1 MRILSLVLFYAVLTA
16 SPHGFPGI
24 SAEKEHPGF
33 EKIGHGRFYFEKERE
48 TNFVIARSSCRRK
61 GAQLAEFED
70 DKEFQAVMAKAA
82 SGSSYWI
89 GIAENK
95 NGTFVSQTTGKPAR
109 FLNWEKGQPKKLK
122 TGACVYTNSSKG
134 IATNYCR
141 EKLNFICKV

>member
-24 SAEKEHPGF
+24 SAEKEYPGF
-33 EKIGHGRFYFEKERE
+33 EEIGNGRFYFEKERE

-95 NGTFVSQTTGKPAR
+95 NALLQLQDDLKLLKKYPGF
-109 FLNWEKGQPKKLK
+109 EKFGYGLFHIEQMKNVVQMK
-122 TGACVYTNSSKG
+122 N
-134 IATNYCR
+134 I
-141 EKLNFICKV
+141 